1 MSSICDDLR
10 AAILQAAM
18 QGKLTEQLPED
29 GDAEELLAKIISKK
43 EALIESGSIRR
54 QPVTKKILKDDA
66 PFTIPDSWKWVRV
79 GDLGL
84 LESGFSF
91 KSSDYGERGIQ
102 VVRISDLGEDEILT
116 KNAVYYPDDPSL
128 AKYEI
133 KKYSI
138 LICLTGSIGKMA
150 LVTDDQKRYLNQ
162 RVGMYSLYEKS
173 ILDFLWRI
181 LHAENIK
188 FDWISRKTSTNGN
201 IKNEVVLDT
210 LVPLPPVAEQKR
222 IVEKIDELMARVAD
236 LEQSA
241 DALAS
246 LKKSFPSD
254 IRDALLQAAM
264 QGKLTEQLPEDG
276 DAGDLLEQIKVE
288 KEKLVVEGKIK
299 KQKPLAPIAEDEI
312 PFEIPENWR
321 WVRLA
326 DIALKEIKRGKSP
339 IYDNNGSSFA
349 FAQKCNT
356 KYDGINF
363 QLAKRI
369 SDESLKRYAENDA
382 VDELDIIVN
391 STGVGTLGRV
401 GIIEHCNTSDSK
413 YYPDSHVTLVR
424 VPKGISKYIYIV
436 LKTYENYFEKKGEGS
451 TKQKELRPITI
462 QDTFIPLPPL
472 MEQKRIVERLDDL
485 LKNIDMVEKLITSE

>member
-1 MSSICDDLR
+1 MSAICDDLR

-18 QGKLTEQLPED
+18 TGKLTEQLDSDDDSEIIKNEILNERSAYKECKFLENIED
-29 GDAEELLAKIISKK
+29 DVAFPDTWQYLRAGEVFELTAGD
-43 EALIESGSIRR
+43 
-54 QPVTKKILKDDA
+54 KILKGDKMPLMDA
-66 PFTIPDSWKWVRV
+66 KYFRGGQTSYTDKGNLASS
-79 GDLGL
+79 GDVLILVDGENSGEVFL
-84 LESGFSF
+84 CSESGYMGSTF
-91 KSSDYGERGIQ
+91 KKLFIPKCINKDFALYFLEMNRRELRENKRGAAIPHL
-102 VVRISDLGEDEILT
+102 D
-116 KNAVYYPDDPSL
+116 
-128 AKYEI
+128 
-133 KKYSI
+133 KKVFFNFI
-138 LICLTGSIGKMA
+138 FPIP
-150 LVTDDQKRYLNQ
+150 
-162 RVGMYSLYEKS
+162 
-173 ILDFLWRI
+173 
-181 LHAENIK
+181 
-188 FDWISRKTSTNGN
+188 
-201 IKNEVVLDT
+201 
-210 LVPLPPVAEQKR
+210 PLAEQKR

-236 LEQSA
+236 LEKSA

-254 IRDALLQAAM
+254 VRDALLRAAM

-299 KQKPLAPIAEDEI
+299 KQKPLAPIVEDEI
-312 PFEIPENWR
+312 LFEIPENWR

-401 GIIEHCNTSDSK
+401 GIIEHCDTSDSK

>member
-43 EALIESGSIRR
+43 EALIKSGSIRC

-102 VVRISDLGEDEILT
+102 VVRISDLGENEILT
-116 KNAVYYPDDPSL
+116 KNAVYCPDDPSL

-188 FDWISRKTSTNGN
+188 FDWISHKTSTNGN
-201 IKNEVVLDT
+201 IKNEVVLNT

-236 LEQSA
+236 LEKSA

-254 IRDALLQAAM
+254 VRDALLQAAM

-276 DAGDLLEQIKVE
+276 DAGELLEQIKVE
-288 KEKLVVEGKIK
+288 KEKLVAEGKIK
-299 KQKPLAPIAEDEI
+299 KQKPLAPIVNDEI
-312 PFEIPENWR
+312 PFEIPGNWK
-321 WVRLA
+321 WVRLW
-326 DIALKEIKRGKSP
+326 DLFQFINGDRGKNYPSKDKLYASGEIPFISAINMYNGTVRKDNLLYADKMTYDRLGSGKLNENDFAICIRGSLGKYCKYPYKIGAIASSLVIMRKYSELILDDYIDMYLRSP
-339 IYDNNGSSFA
+339 LLVSEIHEKNNGTAQPNLSAAVFASFL
-349 FAQKCNT
+349 
-356 KYDGINF
+356 I
-363 QLAKRI
+363 
-369 SDESLKRYAENDA
+369 
-382 VDELDIIVN
+382 
-391 STGVGTLGRV
+391 
-401 GIIEHCNTSDSK
+401 
-413 YYPDSHVTLVR
+413 
-424 VPKGISKYIYIV
+424 
-436 LKTYENYFEKKGEGS
+436 
-451 TKQKELRPITI
+451 PI
-462 QDTFIPLPPL
+462 PPL
-472 MEQKRIVERLDDL
+472 AEQKRIADCLNSL
-485 LKNIDMVEKLITSE
+485 ISNINTIEGLTASE

>member
-1 MSSICDDLR
+1 MSAICDDLR

-18 QGKLTEQLPED
+18 TGKLTEQLDSDDDSEIIKNEILNERSAYKECKFLENIED
-29 GDAEELLAKIISKK
+29 DVAFPDTWQYLRAGEVFELTTGD
-43 EALIESGSIRR
+43 
-54 QPVTKKILKDDA
+54 KILKGDKMPLMDA
-66 PFTIPDSWKWVRV
+66 KYFRGKQTSYTDKGNLASS
-79 GDLGL
+79 GDVLILVDGENSGEVFL
-84 LESGFSF
+84 CSESGYMGSTF
-91 KSSDYGERGIQ
+91 KKLFIPKCINKDFALYFLEMNRRELRENKRGAAIPHL
-102 VVRISDLGEDEILT
+102 D
-116 KNAVYYPDDPSL
+116 
-128 AKYEI
+128 
-133 KKYSI
+133 KKVFFNFI
-138 LICLTGSIGKMA
+138 FPIP
-150 LVTDDQKRYLNQ
+150 
-162 RVGMYSLYEKS
+162 
-173 ILDFLWRI
+173 
-181 LHAENIK
+181 
-188 FDWISRKTSTNGN
+188 
-201 IKNEVVLDT
+201 
-210 LVPLPPVAEQKR
+210 PLAEQKR

-236 LEQSA
+236 LEKSA

-312 PFEIPENWR
+312 PFEVPENWR

-401 GIIEHCNTSDSK
+401 GIIEYCNTSDSK

>member
-43 EALIESGSIRR
+43 EALIESGSIRC

-102 VVRISDLGEDEILT
+102 VVRISDLGENEILT

-188 FDWISRKTSTNGN
+188 FDWISHKTSTNGN

-236 LEQSA
+236 LEKSA

-276 DAGDLLEQIKVE
+276 DAEELLEQIRVE
-288 KEKLVVEGKIK
+288 KEKLVAKGAIK
-299 KQKPLAPIAEDEI
+299 KKKRLTSAEDREV
-312 PFEIPENWR
+312 PFDIPENWKWQKFGDIVDFNMGKTPPR
-321 WVRLA
+321 SESIYWGGDIPWISIA
-326 DIALKEIKRGKSP
+326 DMPKDGVLLKTKEKITAKAMKEKF
-339 IYDNNGSSFA
+339 GS
-349 FAQKCNT
+349 K
-356 KYDGINF
+356 I
-363 QLAKRI
+363 
-369 SDESLKRYAENDA
+369 
-382 VDELDIIVN
+382 
-391 STGVGTLGRV
+391 
-401 GIIEHCNTSDSK
+401 
-413 YYPDSHVTLVR
+413 
-424 VPKGISKYIYIV
+424 VPKGTLIMSFKLTVGRCSILGIDAVHNEAIISIKPIV
-436 LKTYENYFEKKGEGS
+436 DKENVFRDYLSRVLSFLSNYGDTKDAIKGKTLNS
-451 TKQKELRPITI
+451 DSLNNLL
-462 QDTFIPLPPL
+462 IPLPPL
-472 MEQKRIVERLDDL
+472 AEQRRIVERLDSL
-485 LKNIDMVEKLITSE
+485 LSNINMVEKLIASE

>member
-18 QGKLTEQLPED
+18 TGKLTEQLDSDDDSEIIKNEILNERSAYKECKFLENIED
-29 GDAEELLAKIISKK
+29 DVAFSDTWQYLRAGEVFELTTGD
-43 EALIESGSIRR
+43 
-54 QPVTKKILKDDA
+54 KILKGDKMPLMDA
-66 PFTIPDSWKWVRV
+66 KYFRGKQISYTDKGNLASS
-79 GDLGL
+79 GDVLILVDGENSGEVFL
-84 LESGFSF
+84 CSESGYMGSTF
-91 KSSDYGERGIQ
+91 KKLFIPKCINKDFALYFLEMNRRELRENKRGVAIPHL
-102 VVRISDLGEDEILT
+102 D
-116 KNAVYYPDDPSL
+116 
-128 AKYEI
+128 
-133 KKYSI
+133 KKVFFNFI
-138 LICLTGSIGKMA
+138 FPIP
-150 LVTDDQKRYLNQ
+150 
-162 RVGMYSLYEKS
+162 
-173 ILDFLWRI
+173 
-181 LHAENIK
+181 
-188 FDWISRKTSTNGN
+188 
-201 IKNEVVLDT
+201 
-210 LVPLPPVAEQKR
+210 PLAEQKR

-236 LEQSA
+236 LEKSA

-264 QGKLTEQLPEDG
+264 RGKLTEQLPEDG

>member
-10 AAILQAAM
+10 AAILQAVM
-18 QGKLTEQLPED
+18 QGKLTERSETDDSSERIKEQII
-29 GDAEELLAKIISKK
+29 AERSQYKNCKFLDNSNDSVDFPDEWQSLKAGEVFELLIGEKVVSGNKLPLLDAKYFRGKQKSFTDKGNLANK
-43 EALIESGSIRR
+43 DDVLILVDGENSGETFLCTESGYIGSTFKALFIPKCLNKDFALYFLEMNRKVLR
-54 QPVTKKILKDDA
+54 DNKRGSAIPHLDKKLFFNFIF
-66 PFTIPDSWKWVRV
+66 PI
-79 GDLGL
+79 
-84 LESGFSF
+84 
-91 KSSDYGERGIQ
+91 
-102 VVRISDLGEDEILT
+102 
-116 KNAVYYPDDPSL
+116 PSL
-128 AKYEI
+128 
-133 KKYSI
+133 
-138 LICLTGSIGKMA
+138 
-150 LVTDDQKRYLNQ
+150 
-162 RVGMYSLYEKS
+162 
-173 ILDFLWRI
+173 
-181 LHAENIK
+181 
-188 FDWISRKTSTNGN
+188 
-201 IKNEVVLDT
+201 
-210 LVPLPPVAEQKR
+210 AEQKR

-236 LEQSA
+236 LEKSA

-254 IRDALLQAAM
+254 VRDALLQAAT

-451 TKQKELRPITI
+451 TKQKELRPITV

-485 LKNIDMVEKLITSE
+485 LKNIDMVEKLISSE